1 MFNNE
6 LWQKPTGG
14 AGGDFYSHQIANSV
28 RIPATSSTSS
38 SNGRLT
44 RTFSTVD
51 SNVHFTLNFWIK
63 RSAIG
68 GTNPVTSDRPLTWF
82 TPRNSTSG
90 SVLMEF
96 KFCSPTAGN
105 TAGDSLMLVNT
116 NSNAIVLSTDN
127 LFRDTSAWY
136 NIHIQGDLDN
146 GTASEKLK
154 FFINGTE
161 ASYNTDNRSSFTS
174 FPGLTAGAWTI
185 GDYYNYGYPIQ
196 CYFAQWAYVDGST
209 LAPTVFAE
217 EKNGV
222 WIPKDLSSGI
232 TWGSAGH
239 LLMFQ
244 DSSALGDDTSGEGN
258 DWTTANIATHDQM
271 LDSPTFN
278 SSSNGGNF
286 ATYNPLNAG
295 SYATLSEG
303 NLKVLGN
310 TSSDI
315 AMPSGTFAM
324 TSGKWYF
331 ERLIANESSG
341 YPYLGLAAIGNVAYN
356 TNTGGDIWAM
366 RFAPASGTVAA
377 NGTAANVAGFGTI
390 TATSTGLAT
399 ATTGDIIGFH
409 LDLDNRKCWITKNG
423 AFVNSGDPSAGT
435 NPQWSWTATPNNPI
449 SFIDQIYNGTGSILN
464 AGQDGTFAGNKTAQG
479 NSDDTGYGNFYYAP
493 DTGFLAMCSG
503 NLPTNTSIS
512 PAETNDNFPQKL
524 FNPLIWTGDGTTSR
538 AITGLGFQPD
548 WLWFKNRSNAY
559 SHRLYDTSRGI
570 ASNGG
575 KRIFANTN
583 VVELDQT
590 SGQDI
595 SAVGS
600 DGFTTGASSQLY
612 NNDTENGG
620 LQVGWFWRANGGTTS
635 SGSGDL
641 TSTHQVDPSGGF
653 SIVKA
658 VGDGGS
664 GDKTVSHGL
673 SAAPTCILAKNRNT
687 AYNWD
692 TYWAEGVTSGSGMRL
707 NTTDAPLTGRWGTIN
722 SSIMT
727 CKENYTWVGTDNYIY
742 YCFTNIEGYIKAGSY
757 VGNGQSTDNAF
768 VFTGFRPAF
777 VLTKGIRSGDGWN
790 IHDNATSPSNV
801 ADTVL
806 QPNTSSTDLSNYNID
821 ILSNGFKVRDGDGDL
836 GSSGVTY
843 VYLAFAKNP
852 FQFATAR

>member
-1 MFNNE
+1 MGVFQNN
-6 LWQKPTGG
+6 LMG
-14 AGGDFYSHQIANSV
+14 AAAAASAGGGDFYSHQIANST
-28 RIPATSSTSS
+28 RYNQSASAHMYRT
-38 SNGRLT
+38 NGTPTNADKCTMSAWVKRTKLGSHTAFTGAYDSAGWGGGYLT
-44 RTFSTVD
+44 IGMENGDNFKFLHHPD
-51 SNVHFTLNFWIK
+51 SN
-63 RSAIG
+63 A
-68 GTNPVTSDRPLTWF
+68 GTQGQITSDALYRDSSAFYHVVVAYDSSQGTAANRVKIYINGSQLTDITATTYPDQNQDF
-82 TPRNSTSG
+82 ILNKSG
-90 SVLMEF
+90 CKIFIGS
-96 KFCSPTAGN
+96 G
-105 TAGDSLMLVNT
+105 GDSGG
-116 NSNAIVLSTDN
+116 NAYQPWDGYIAEYVMID
-127 LFRDTSAWY
+127 
-136 NIHIQGDLDN
+136 
-146 GTASEKLK
+146 GTAYA
-154 FFINGTE
+154 
-161 ASYNTDNRSSFTS
+161 ASDFGES
-174 FPGLTAGAWTI
+174 
-185 GDYYNYGYPIQ
+185 
-196 CYFAQWAYVDGST
+196 
-209 LAPTVFAE
+209 
-217 EKNGV
+217 KNGV
-222 WIPKDLSSGI
+222 WIPKDASGLTFGNNGFYLKYESSSDLGNDSSGNNNDYTVSNI
-232 TWGSAGH
+232 SA
-239 LLMFQ
+239 
-244 DSSALGDDTSGEGN
+244 
-258 DWTTANIATHDQM
+258 HDQM

-512 PAETNDNFPQKL
+512 PAETNDNYPQKL